1 MNFEQMIQEIRS
13 EPLLTLLSSV
23 RCEESEPLNIHATKA
38 GSLDSSISQGLPFAL
53 PRLGDVVEIQGP
65 PASGKSHLLYLLMFI
80 CIIPTTHA
88 SISLGGWDKAVLF
101 FDTDASF
108 DLVRFERLLTSHLEA
123 ALNTDTS
130 TVQQL
135 VKRSLK
141 NLHIFR
147 PTSSIQLAA
156 TLLCLPSYHH
166 TKLPDSEI
174 GILAVDSMS
183 AFYWLDRFTV
193 EQLRAINAPGVK
205 EVTNPLQHVITALQR
220 FHRTHRPL
228 VVLTNWGLTSTQSNV
243 GTDGRGVPT
252 YRQHLNPPPALF
264 PDLEADSPPVH
275 SFRLPLTLHITLSMS
290 PVQQFPVD
298 ISLDDAC
305 AQECPNPSTIC
316 QILGVVRSAN
326 SSQTNQF
333 TLNIEANRI
342 DASITVSSPT
352 KDH

>member
-1 MNFEQMIQEIRS
+1 MIQEIRS
-13 EPLLTLLSSV
+13 EPLLTV
-23 RCEESEPLNIHATKA
+23 RTPPTYEAPALNYFPASIFRSEPLNIHATKA

-65 PASGKSHLLYLLMFI
+65 PASGKSHLLYLLMCI

-88 SISLGGWDKAVLF
+88 SISLGGWDKVVLF

-123 ALNTDTS
+123 ALNTNIS

-183 AFYWLDRFTV
+183 AFYWLDRFTA
-193 EQLRAINAPGVK
+193 EQLRATNVPGVK
-205 EVTNPLQHVITALQR
+205 ELTNPLQHVITALQR

-228 VVLTNWGLTSTQSNV
+228 VVLTNWGLTSTQSNF
-243 GTDGRGVPT
+243 GIDRRGVPT

-264 PDLEADSPPVH
+264 PDLEADSAPVH
-275 SFRLPLTLHITLSMS
+275 SFILPLTLHITLSMS
-290 PVQQFPVD
+290 P
-298 ISLDDAC
+298 
-305 AQECPNPSTIC
+305 CPNPSTIC
-316 QILGVVRSAN
+316 QILGVVRSAI
-326 SSQTNQF
+326 SSQTNRF
-333 TLNIEANRI
+333 TFNIEADRI
-342 DASITVSSPT
+342 DALVSSPT